1 VDGAP
6 NCSRLGCDK
15 PAVAVF
21 AFDAR
26 ECLVWLDPLGPGGR
40 GAGVLCDA
48 HADRMSPP
56 RGWNLLDRRGV
67 ESRLWIGRAPTPAPA
82 HVTRSPRRREHT
94 PRSRPLAAPGPLL
107 PFDAPVARESE
118 PPARTP
124 EPTKTPAP
132 TPARTSWSPHDRPG
146 PEFEHVLDARTPLL
160 ARAFEGSRPV
170 DDE

>member
-1 VDGAP
+1 MDGAP

-67 ESRLWIGRAPTPAPA
+67 ESRLWMGRMAAPAPTHPTP
-82 HVTRSPRRREHT
+82 TTRRREHT
-94 PRSRPLAAPGPLL
+94 PRSRPLSTPGPLL
-107 PFDAPVARESE
+107 PFDAPVAREPE
-118 PPARTP
+118 PPARAP
-124 EPTKTPAP
+124 EPVHAQV
-132 TPARTSWSPHDRPG
+132 PARTEWSPHNRPG

-160 ARAFEGSRPV
+160 ARAFESARPV
-170 DDE
+170 DDEEA